1 MTAFIKISTGQYPLH
16 EGDIRE
22 MHTEIREDQTGET
35 FPALLDFAV
44 VERVSNP
51 EIDSLLQ
58 KFYEGKPECVD
69 GVWRMT
75 WVIVDRPEEEIAK
88 ILAEREVQKDE
99 FARWEEQQK
108 NNPAFYASKINENGS
123 DPDVIG

>member
-22 MHTEIREDQTGET
+22 MHPEITEDQTGDT
-35 FPALLDFAV
+35 FPTPPDFSV
-44 VERVSNP
+44 VER
-51 EIDSLLQ
+51 IDLPDIDHLLQ

-75 WVIVDRPEEEIAK
+75 WVIVDRSEEEIAQ
-88 ILAEREVQKDE
+88 ILAEREEQRLE
-99 FARWEEQQK
+99 AIRWEE
-108 NNPAFYASKINENGS
+108 
-123 DPDVIG
+123 